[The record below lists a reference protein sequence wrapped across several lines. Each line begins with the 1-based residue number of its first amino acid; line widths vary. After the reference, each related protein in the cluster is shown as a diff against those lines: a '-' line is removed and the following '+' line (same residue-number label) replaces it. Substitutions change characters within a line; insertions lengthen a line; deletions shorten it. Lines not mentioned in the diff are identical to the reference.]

1 MQSSWRAG
9 CALFSALVLVL
20 AACAGDN
27 PAATDG
33 FNTGTNGDPHS
44 CASPNSGCPCDSEGA
59 SVACGKVERVSGDYI
74 ACSDGKR
81 TCAEGKWGECIGDA
95 VISRTV
101 PASTLQFNGLGASTP
116 CVGNPCDPSCKN
128 FIDTPTGLT
137 DAGAGF
143 AITEAGVQLS
153 GSYGDAGPSCT
164 ALSVTPSPSTLTV
177 TDMTASNTKQ
187 LTADV
192 TPSTCYAGT
201 VAALWTVDKY
211 DISQVSSTGLVNLI
225 TPIAGPI
232 AVNAYVGTLSAVAT
246 VNVVVNVFDNSVAPA
261 GYGAQGTWT
270 GALGAADPLE
280 MLYPYD
286 GTMLPL
292 GLLPPT
298 IQWRDGGSAADAAMI
313 TLRYPANGSLF
324 KWSQV
329 ITEKTN
335 KTVTNGTAVTPS
347 SQPRALIPSSV
358 WFAFE
363 QTVARNRATNGD
375 TATFAVQRYYGSSL
389 HPEKTRTLRFA
400 DGQLKGKI
408 YYNSYGTNLVKNS
421 GAAATDLI
429 YNGTDRFGAAT
440 LVIPPGAS
448 APSVVAGYNSA
459 NGSGCR
465 ACHSV
470 SPNGNM
476 LGTLKDSY
484 EAVRYDLTQTPLT
497 ETSIGAAGT
506 YAWPAFSPDGSYLFS
521 DASSI
526 FGTTATLSK
535 LYNLNGTAITT
546 GTVFTSLRA
555 GTPQFNANATQL
567 VFNFFGGTA
576 SPLANPS
583 SGVTTGDKKT
593 LSMMNFN
600 STTKTFSTFVNL
612 HAPASG
618 DAVWPSF
625 LPVGQNG
632 VVFEREIIKS
642 RNGGW
647 GITRSNCDLKDGA
660 CNKTG
665 ATGELWWVN
674 TTGTIQANVLAKANG
689 VSLPTGPAL
698 HGSNSDGEY
707 AGNDGNT
714 PANNV
719 TTANFND
726 AVYNYEPGVLPV
738 QAGGYSWVA
747 FTSRRMYG
755 NIATIN
761 PYYSDPRF
769 RDISAQPTTKKIWI
783 TAISSSPVAGTD
795 PSFPAFYLPG
805 QELLAGNARAY
816 FALDACKVAGAASS
830 ANVCETD
837 LDCCGGTATPKTAVC
852 SLDTP
857 LTSPPVRHCVSV
869 GASTCSADGAACT
882 LDSQC
887 CNFGTGSRCSSFT
900 CQKPPPLITY
910 TSANF
915 EREFVSACG
924 VGSRVKWRFFDW
936 QSITPTGTSI
946 SFTAATKNVGGT
958 YGADVSVGYSSPPPQ
973 QTATWTSGPQ
983 TVDEALKASGQ
994 QSLPV
999 LRVTAI
1005 FTPTTVQPTAT
1016 PTLTQWRQS
1025 YDCVDSE

>member
-1 MQSSWRAG
+1 MQSSWRVG
-9 CALFSALVLVL
+9 CALFLSGLSLIG
-20 AACAGDN
+20 CAGDN

-33 FNTGTNGDPHS
+33 VGGGGNLDPHS
-44 CASPNSGCPCDSEGA
+44 CATPNTGCPCETEGA
-59 SVACGKVERVSGDYI
+59 SAACGRVERVSGDYI
-74 ACSDGKR
+74 SCSEGKR
-81 TCAEGKWGECIGDA
+81 TCASGTWSECIGDA
-95 VISRTV
+95 VISRTL
-101 PASTLQFNGLGASTP
+101 PTSSLHFNALGTSTP
-116 CVGNPCDPSCKN
+116 CAGNPCDPSCQN
-128 FIDTPTGLT
+128 FVDTPAGLG

-143 AITEAGVQLS
+143 SVTEAGVELS

-164 ALSVTPSPSTLTV
+164 ALTVTPSPTTLTV
-177 TDMTASNTKQ
+177 TSMAATNTAQ
-187 LTADV
+187 LTADL
-192 TPSTCYAGT
+192 TPAACYTGT
-201 VAALWTVDKY
+201 VSALWTVDKY
-211 DISQVSSTGLVNLI
+211 DISQVSTTGLVSLI

-232 AVNAYVGTLSAVAT
+232 AVNAYAGTLSTVAT
-246 VNVVVNVFDNSVAPA
+246 VNVVVNVFDNSVAPV
-261 GYGAQGTWT
+261 GYGTQATWT

-280 MLYPYD
+280 LLYPYD
-286 GTMLPL
+286 GTMFPL

-298 IQWRDGGSAADAAMI
+298 IQWRDGGSAANAAMI
-313 TLRYPANGSLF
+313 TLRYPADGSLF
-324 KWSQV
+324 KWSKV
-329 ITEKTN
+329 ITEKTTS
-335 KTVTNGTAVTPS
+335 TVTNGAAVTPTA
-347 SQPRALIPSSV
+347 QPRAIIPSTV

-363 QTVARNRATNGD
+363 QTIARNRATLGD
-375 TATFAVQRYYGSSL
+375 TGTFAVQRYYGASL
-389 HPEKTRTLRFA
+389 HPEKTRSVRFA
-400 DGQLKGKI
+400 NGQLKGKI
-408 YYNSYGTNLVKNS
+408 YYNSYGTNLVKNY
-421 GAAATDLI
+421 GTT
-429 YNGTDRFGAAT
+429 YNGVDRFGAAT

-448 APSVVAGYNSA
+448 GPSVVAGYDSA
-459 NGSGCR
+459 TNGPGCR

-470 SPNGNM
+470 SPNGNI

-484 EAVRYDLTQTPLT
+484 EAVRYDLTQSTLT

-506 YAWPAFSPDGSYLFS
+506 YAWPAFAPDGSYLFS
-521 DASSI
+521 DASSL
-526 FGTTATLSK
+526 FGTTATVSK

-555 GTPQFNANATQL
+555 GTPQFNGDASQV

-576 SPLANPS
+576 APLANPS

-600 STTKTFSTFVNL
+600 PTTKVFSTFVNL
-612 HAPASG
+612 HTPASG

-632 VVFEREIIKS
+632 VVFQREIIQS

-647 GITRSNCDLKDGA
+647 GITRSNCDVKDGA

-674 TTGTIQANVLAKANG
+674 TTGALQARALANANG
-689 VSLPTGPAL
+689 VSLPIGPAL

-707 AGNDGNT
+707 AGTDGNT

-719 TTANFND
+719 TTTNFND
-726 AVYNYEPGVLPV
+726 AVYNYEPTVLPA

-761 PYYSDPRF
+761 PYFSDPRF
-769 RDISAQPTTKKIWI
+769 RDISTQPTTKKIWI
-783 TAISSSPVAGTD
+783 AAISSSPTAGTD

-816 FALDACKVAGAASS
+816 FALDACKVAGAPTS

-837 LDCCGGTATPKTAVC
+837 LDCCGGTASPKTAVC

-857 LTSPPVRHCVSV
+857 LTSPPTRHCVSV

-887 CNFGTGSRCSSFT
+887 CNFGSGSRCSSFT
-900 CQKPPPLITY
+900 CQKPPPIITY
-910 TSANF
+910 TSSNF
-915 EREFVSACG
+915 EREFVSACANG
-924 VGSRVKWRFFDW
+924 KRIKWRFFDW

-946 SFTAATKNVGGT
+946 TFTAATKNIGGT
-958 YGADVSVGYSSPPPQ
+958 YGAEVNVGYSAPPPT

-983 TVDEALKASGQ
+983 TVDEALKADGQ
-994 QSLPV
+994 ESLPV

-1005 FTPTTVQPTAT
+1005 FTPKTIQPSAT